1 MPRPEHSDQHRRL
14 VLKALLWLTL
24 FGGVFFSAVNVL
36 RENWVLAVLEF
47 SYSLISLYSLLVINR
62 TENLRTLT
70 LIYLVPFFTLMMV
83 ILFQPRTSFSVFAW
97 IQTIP
102 IIFYLL
108 LGLRL
113 GLWGSL
119 LFIGI
124 GLFAFSQRFTSDN
137 PVTNILILAN
147 LGAASLAVT
156 LFSHIYERS
165 RLRNEQRLTEL
176 ATTDN
181 LTGLANR
188 MKLAEVFER
197 ERSHAQRN
205 RTPLALVFL
214 DIDHFKQ
221 INDRFGH
228 KTGDKALCHFARVL
242 SQRLRS
248 GDLFCRLG
256 GEEFAVLL
264 PNTSAEQAAAI
275 GQSLCERLA
284 ATPLPLEEGTLPM
297 TLSAGVAN
305 YGQDGEQLDELMQA
319 ADRRTYSAKRAG
331 RNRVTTRDSLDA
343 APAAGYDLGQ
353 NLT

>member
-1 MPRPEHSDQHRRL
+1 MSRPHEHSDQHRRL

-24 FGGVFFSAVNVL
+24 VGGVFFSVGNIL
-36 RENWVLAVLEF
+36 RDNWLVASLELL
-47 SYSLISLYSLLVINR
+47 YAGVSLYSLLIINR
-62 TENLRTLT
+62 TENLRILT
-70 LIYLVPFFTLMMV
+70 IVYLVPFFTLMMV
-83 ILFQPRTSFSVFAW
+83 ILFQPGTSFSVFAW

-124 GLFAFSQRFTSDN
+124 GLFAFGQRFTSEDQ
-137 PVTNILILAN
+137 VGNILILAD
-147 LGAASLAVT
+147 LGVASLAVT

-176 ATTDN
+176 ATTDA

-188 MKLAEVFER
+188 VKLAEVFDR
-197 ERSHAQRN
+197 ERNHALRN
-205 RTPLALVFL
+205 GTSLALVFL

-228 KTGDKALCHFARVL
+228 TTGDKALCHFADLL
-242 SQRLRS
+242 SQRLRAN
-248 GDLFCRLG
+248 DLFCRLG

-264 PNTSAEQAAAI
+264 PNTGGALAANVAEN
-275 GQSLCERLA
+275 LRERLA
-284 ATPLPLEEGTLPM
+284 TNPMQMDDGILPM
-297 TLSAGVAN
+297 TLSAGVACF
-305 YGQDGEQLDELMQA
+305 GEDGEHLDELMQA
-319 ADRRTYSAKRAG
+319 ADRRTYAAKRAG
-331 RNRVTTRDSLDA
+331 RNQIITTDA
-343 APAAGYDLGQ
+343 AEPTPAISAAG
-353 NLT
+353 